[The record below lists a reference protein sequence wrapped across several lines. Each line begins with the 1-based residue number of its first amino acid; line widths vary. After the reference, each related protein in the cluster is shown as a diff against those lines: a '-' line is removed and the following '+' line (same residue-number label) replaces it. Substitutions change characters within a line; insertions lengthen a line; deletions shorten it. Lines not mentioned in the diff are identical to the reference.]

1 MVRTPIFAAAFF
13 ALAVATLAT
22 PAAQPF
28 LHRVARHVG
37 LESPART
44 LGVGDTIA
52 TLNVQSLHGDPAS
65 IAPADGRVRVINVFA
80 TWCTECRTEIPNLTR
95 IAPSL
100 AAKHVDLIGIDQQ
113 ESPANVARFAD
124 SFGMQYPVYVD
135 NDGTT
140 RAMLGARVI
149 PTTIIVD
156 GRGVIRFVRVGAM
169 NAHELF
175 ALIDAARSEG

>member
-1 MVRTPIFAAAFF
+1 MVRTPIFAAAFL

-37 LESPART
+37 LESPARI
-44 LGVGDTIA
+44 LGVGDTLA
-52 TLNVQSLHGDPAS
+52 TLNVQSLAGAPAS
-65 IAPADGRVRVINVFA
+65 IAPADGRIRVINVFA
-80 TWCTECRTEIPNLTR
+80 TWCTECRTEIPSLTR

-100 AAKHVDLIGIDQQ
+100 AAQHVDLIGIDQQ
-113 ESPANVARFAD
+113 ENPARVAQFAGT
-124 SFGMQYPVYVD
+124 FGMQYPVYVD

-140 RAMLGARVI
+140 RQILGARVI
-149 PTTIIVD
+149 PTTLIVD
-156 GRGVIRFVRVGAM
+156 GRGIIRFVRVGAM
-169 NAHELF
+169 NAKELF